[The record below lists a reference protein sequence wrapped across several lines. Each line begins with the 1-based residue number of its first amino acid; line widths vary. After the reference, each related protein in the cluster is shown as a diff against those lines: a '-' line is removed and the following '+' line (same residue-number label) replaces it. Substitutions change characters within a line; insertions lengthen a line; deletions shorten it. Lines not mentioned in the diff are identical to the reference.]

1 MPSDAAKK
9 RQAQKR
15 EQRKQASSRAAQK
28 KAHVP
33 PGPGPDA
40 SSGSAQGI
48 EKKPV
53 SDGARASNDSSV
65 SVTKLTDRAAALKV
79 TQTARSCTG
88 EDFCHTRPVLVMVT
102 TLIYITM

>member
-40 SSGSAQGI
+40 SNSSGGSAEGI

-88 EDFCHTRPVLVMVT
+88 KIFVT
-102 TLIYITM
+102 PDQCW